1 MHWTFGTFLWS
12 TLVVFFWVAVI
23 WMFIAIF
30 ADILRRDMSGWAK
43 AGWIVLIVLLPF
55 LGMLIY
61 VITVS
66 ATGPY
71 AITLTM
77 TATTAKQHS
86 VTVLWGG
93 PDQPDLKARILTV
106 LIGRGA
112 AHYDLSAP
120 AAPAFS

>member
-66 ATGPY
+66 ATGRRDAEISAWGPERGNGSAGRQDAD
-71 AITLTM
+71 AIA
-77 TATTAKQHS
+77 TAARLYDDGKITADEYQH
-86 VTVLWGG
+86 
-93 PDQPDLKARILTV
+93 LKRQA
-106 LIGRGA
+106 
-112 AHYDLSAP
+112 LSR
-120 AAPAFS
+120 